1 MYNSSLYRIP
11 NANNRGGRT
20 PDFLKLKQKLLV
32 GFGLIIL
39 LIVIIFPVK
48 ALANSINI
56 YGTRNMFYVETLN
69 YALPIVKV
77 TSFQQEDMVENK
89 FSIKE
94 SMLNLFGINIRNPI
108 SILNKEESCFS
119 DGLKSEKKIQKPEN
133 LALSPYKL
141 NDTSIAKDSAA
152 ASSTSA
158 SDNAPAS
165 SSVSVVDP
173 SLVNKTLS
181 GTPEIFIYHTHTSES
196 YPTDLSQVSDI
207 LAGKRG
213 ATSSDQSQNVCA
225 IGDALQTE
233 LVNNYKI
240 NVIHDKTIH
249 DANAYND
256 SYLRSAV
263 TVNKYLKQYG
273 DFKIIIDLHR
283 DSAVDRNS
291 DIVKINGENVA
302 KIMFVMSQNNPHYD
316 KNMVVVN
323 KIQAI
328 SNKLYPGL
336 CKPVY
341 LYPHGNN
348 CFNQTKSNNA
358 VLIEIG
364 TDLTTVSECKNTTKY
379 LARIIAQYLNGKN

>member
-1 MYNSSLYRIP
+1 MYNSGSYRKPAKSNEKEKI
-11 NANNRGGRT
+11 N
-20 PDFLKLKQKLLV
+20 DFKRIKHKLLI
-32 GFGLIIL
+32 GLAFISL
-39 LIVIIFPVK
+39 LVIIIFPVK

-56 YGTRNMFYVETLN
+56 YGTRNMFYIQVLN
-69 YALPIVKV
+69 YAMPVVKV
-77 TSFQQEDMVENK
+77 TSFQQEDMVENE

-108 SILNKEESCFS
+108 SILNKEECCFNNTSENS
-119 DGLKSEKKIQKPEN
+119 DLNKVADSDNSVLDPF
-133 LALSPYKL
+133 KL
-141 NDTSIAKDSAA
+141 NDASISKNSAP
-152 ASSTSA
+152 
-158 SDNAPAS
+158 DNTPV
-165 SSVSVVDP
+165 SSVSVADP
-173 SLVNKTLS
+173 GLKNKTLS
-181 GTPEIFIYHTHTSES
+181 SAPEVFIYHTHTSES
-196 YPTDLSQVSDI
+196 YPTDLSQVADI

-225 IGDALQTE
+225 VGDALQSE
-233 LVNNYKI
+233 LINNYNI

-263 TVNKYLKQYG
+263 TVDKYLKQYG
-273 DFKIIIDLHR
+273 NFKIIIDMHR
-283 DSAVDRNS
+283 DSAVNRDS
-291 DIVKINGENVA
+291 DIIKINGENVA
-302 KIMFVMSQNNPHYD
+302 KFMFVMGKNNPHFD
-316 KNMVVVN
+316 KNMIVVN

-336 CKPVY
+336 CKQVFI
-341 LYPHGNN
+341 YPHGNN

>member
-1 MYNSSLYRIP
+1 
-11 NANNRGGRT
+11 
-20 PDFLKLKQKLLV
+20 
-32 GFGLIIL
+32 
-39 LIVIIFPVK
+39 
-48 ALANSINI
+48 
-56 YGTRNMFYVETLN
+56 MFYVETLN

-119 DGLKSEKKIQKPEN
+119 DGLKSEKKIQEPEN

-141 NDTSIAKDSAA
+141 NDTSIAKDPAA

-158 SDNAPAS
+158 SDNAPAN

-256 SYLRSAV
+256 SYLRSAA